1 MNLNLKDFGKGGF
14 FGFLVTSV
22 IIAILAYANGGA
34 FSLGILSANFATDTE
49 ILKSENT
56 QLNEL
61 VINLE
66 SRLAALEG
74 ENLALKKQLSSSEL
88 IPINQFNTSLSSFI
102 KKYGDIKTSMV
113 DISCENDTTKR
124 FRVMKRELAILKAK
138 ALELD
143 LLTSYKQFFDS
154 FTGMTMSG
162 SC

>member
-1 MNLNLKDFGKGGF
+1 M
-14 FGFLVTSV
+14 
-22 IIAILAYANGGA
+22 
-34 FSLGILSANFATDTE
+34 
-49 ILKSENT
+49 
-56 QLNEL
+56 
-61 VINLE
+61 
-66 SRLAALEG
+66 
-74 ENLALKKQLSSSEL
+74 